1 MKWSDF
7 LNEKQNLLAEAGI
20 EDPLSELREIF
31 TGVTGRS
38 KPVMFLNQS
47 DEYEKL
53 FQASIRTKIEDT
65 ISRRCAREP
74 LAYILGEAFFYRD
87 SFRVGPGVLIPR
99 QDTEILVGAA
109 LYALG
114 VDMSFLCGKYEDL
127 SGLAIPERND
137 QIRIMDLCAGSGC
150 IGISIANVLS
160 NYLVNYRL
168 LMTEYS
174 EEAAFFARQ
183 NIEAA
188 REPDRIRL
196 ILCDLFPEEEQINNW
211 FDGKKADLIVAN
223 PPYIADNEMKELMP
237 EVGVFE
243 PETALSGGQDG
254 LHFYRRI
261 LDRASKYLLPGGI
274 LAVEHGFSQ
283 KESVGKLFSNHGFEN
298 VICLTDFGG
307 CDRVTIGR
315 LGTNGSGY

>member
-7 LNEKQNLLAEAGI
+7 KSEKQKLLAESGI
-20 EDPLSELREIF
+20 EDPSSELREIF
-31 TGVTGRS
+31 AGVTDRS
-38 KPVMFLNQS
+38 KPVMLFEQT
-47 DEYEKL
+47 DEYEDL
-53 FQASIRTKIEDT
+53 FPASVRARIEDT

-109 LYALG
+109 LYSLG

-127 SGLAIPERND
+127 SGLTIPDRND
-137 QIRIMDLCAGSGC
+137 QIRIMDLCTGSGC

-160 NYLVNYRL
+160 NYLVSYKL
-168 LMTEYS
+168 MMTEYS
-174 EEAAFFARQ
+174 EDAAFFARK
-183 NIEAA
+183 NIGAA
-188 REPDRIRL
+188 RESYRISL
-196 ILCDLFPEEEQINNW
+196 EICDLFPEEEQMKKW

-243 PETALSGGQDG
+243 PETALRGGQDG
-254 LHFYRRI
+254 LYFYRRI
-261 LDRASKYLLPGGI
+261 LDAAGKYLLPGGI
-274 LAVEHGFSQ
+274 IAVEHGFMQ
-283 KESVGKLFSNHGFEN
+283 KAPVGKLFADHGFEN
-298 VICLTDFGG
+298 IICLVDFGG

-315 LGTNGSGY
+315 LGSQS